1 MNRRADVVVVGSAN
15 ADLVVTVARRPS
27 AGETVLGDDVTTIP
41 GGKGANQAVAAGR
54 LGASV
59 ALLGAVGADQYGE
72 LLRESLRSANVDTG
86 LLRTADRPTGNA
98 FITLTPDGEN
108 TIVVS
113 PGANASVLPADV
125 AAASSEVAAAKVVVL
140 SLEIPLETVRHAV
153 EAASSAGVR
162 VLLNLSPVA
171 SLDEETL
178 GRLDPLVVNE
188 HEAAWLLTARDSAQ
202 EDSAQDSAQEDSAQD
217 SAQEDLAQDSA
228 REVSAQDSADAA
240 RYVEIARRLRALGPR
255 SVVVT
260 LGAKGAVTSD
270 ENGTTV
276 IAAPEV
282 RAVDSTGAGDA
293 FAGALAV
300 GLAADRPLAD
310 AAAFA
315 ARVAATA
322 VTRVG
327 AQPSYPTSNEVIS

>member
-1 MNRRADVVVVGSAN
+1 MTKQADVVVIGSAN
-15 ADLVVTVARRPS
+15 ADLVVTVDRRPA

-54 LGASV
+54 LGGAV

-72 LLRESLRSANVDTG
+72 LLRESLRAAMVDTC
-86 LLRTADRPTGNA
+86 LLRTVERPTGNA

-113 PGANASVLPADV
+113 PGANAAVLPADV
-125 AAASSEVAAAKVVVL
+125 VEAASALAAAKVVAL

-153 EAASSAGVR
+153 AAASAAGAR

-171 SLDEETL
+171 PLDEQTL
-178 GRLDPLVVNE
+178 RQLDPLVVNE
-188 HEAAWLLTARDSAQ
+188 HEAAWLLEERAA
-202 EDSAQDSAQEDSAQD
+202 
-217 SAQEDLAQDSA
+217 
-228 REVSAQDSADAA
+228 ADPATT
-240 RYVEIARRLRALGPR
+240 ARRLLELGVR

-260 LGAKGAVTSD
+260 LGASGAVVADST
-270 ENGTTV
+270 GTTA
-276 IAAPEV
+276 IDAPRV

-300 GLAADRPLAD
+300 GLADGRSLVE
-310 AAAFA
+310 AATFA

-322 VTRVG
+322 VTRPG
-327 AQPSYPTSNEVIS
+327 AQPSYPTLSEVIS

>member
-86 LLRTADRPTGNA
+86 LLRTARRPTGNA

-125 AAASSEVAAAKVVVL
+125 AAASPEVAAAKVIVL

-171 SLDEETL
+171 PLDEATL
-178 GRLDPLVVNE
+178 RRLDPLVVNE
-188 HEAAWLLTARDSAQ
+188 HEAAWLLG
-202 EDSAQDSAQEDSAQD
+202 EQDDPSTSD
-217 SAQEDLAQDSA
+217 
-228 REVSAQDSADAA
+228 DAVA
-240 RYVEIARRLRALGPR
+240 ERFIDVARRLRELGPR

-260 LGAKGAVTSD
+260 LGPRGAVTSD
-270 ENGTTV
+270 EDGTTV
-276 IAAPEV
+276 IDAPEV

-300 GLAADRPLAD
+300 GLAADRSLSD

-327 AQPSYPTSNEVIS
+327 AQPSYPTSEEVIS

>member
-1 MNRRADVVVVGSAN
+1 MVVVGSAN

-217 SAQEDLAQDSA
+217 SAQEDSAQDSAQEDSA

>member
-1 MNRRADVVVVGSAN
+1 MVVVGSAN